1 MKVTLRQ
8 LRAFV
13 AVAEAGHF
21 TRAADSLSLS
31 QSSVSNLVR
40 ELEESLG
47 LRLFDRH
54 TRMLSLTLAGVE
66 ILQHARKTISDLDGI
81 IVAASQLKTL
91 DRGSVTLA
99 AASVQAALVMPRII
113 HEFSICNPGVKI
125 VLHDV
130 AQEKVHDM
138 VRAGEADFG
147 IGTASNLRHDLTTR
161 ILWTEAF
168 VAVLPP
174 DHVLSSLPVLR
185 WRDLKHTHIIGPN
198 ADNPVR
204 HHLDSILAVEGI
216 SLQRQYEVELPLT
229 IIGMVH
235 GGLGIGIMT
244 TSITHMAISLGL
256 TIKEITQPIITREVS
271 LIFHPDH
278 SLSPAAQN
286 FRDLLVEKSHDVTF
300 TEAPSTGLQP
310 FSQ

>member
-1 MKVTLRQ
+1 MALTLRQ

-40 ELEESLG
+40 ELEGSLG
-47 LRLFDRH
+47 LRLLDRH
-54 TRMLSLTLAGVE
+54 TRMLSLTHAGVE
-66 ILQHARKTISDLDGI
+66 ILRLARKTLSDLDGI
-81 IVAASQLKTL
+81 IVSASQLKTL
-91 DRGSVTLA
+91 DRGSITLA
-99 AASVQAALVMPRII
+99 AASMQAALVIPRII
-113 HEFSICNPGVKI
+113 HEFSILNPGVKI
-125 VLHDV
+125 VLYDV

-147 IGTASNLRHDLTTR
+147 IGTSSNLRHDLTTR

-174 DHVLSSLPVLR
+174 NHYLSRLPELR
-185 WRDLKHTHIIGPN
+185 WRDLKDAPIIGPN

-204 HHLDSILAVEGI
+204 HHLDSILALEGI
-216 SLQRQYEVELPLT
+216 SLLRQYEVALPLT

-244 TSITHMAISLGL
+244 TSINHMAISLGL
-256 TIKEITQPIITREVS
+256 TIKEITQPIIKREVS

-286 FRDLLVEKSHDVTF
+286 FRDLLVEKSHDVKF
-300 TEAPSTGLQP
+300 IEAPAIGLQP
-310 FSQ
+310 YPK